1 MPRYAALL
9 RGVSPMNLKMPE
21 LKAAFEAAGFEDV
34 KTLLSSGNAL
44 FTAPVSSQS
53 ALEERCEAALP
64 MQQLGKSF
72 PTIVRRVEHASRAAR
87 VGSLSSLRLAPGSK
101 RVVTFL
107 RTPPKSKLTLPI
119 ELHQHHILAVVGTEA
134 LSVYVRTPKG
144 PVFMT
149 LIEKAFGKEVTTPTW
164 ETVQK
169 LAR

>member
-44 FTAPVSSQS
+44 FTAPALSQS
-53 ALEERCEAALP
+53 ALEEKCEAAL
-64 MQQLGKSF
+64 MKRIGKSF
-72 PTIVRRVEHASRAAR
+72 PTIVRRVGALRELLESDPYRAF
-87 VGSLSSLRLAPGSK
+87 RLAPGSK

-107 RTPPKSKLTLPI
+107 RTPPKSKLALPI
-119 ELHQHHILAVVGTEA
+119 ELHGARILAVVGTEV

-149 LIEKAFGKEVTTPTW
+149 LIEKAFGKEVTTRTW

>member
-44 FTAPVSSQS
+44 FTAPASSPS
-53 ALEERCEAALP
+53 ALEKKCEAAL
-64 MQQLGKSF
+64 MKRLGKSF
-72 PTIVRRVEHASRAAR
+72 PTIVRRVDVLRELLESDPYRTF
-87 VGSLSSLRLAPGSK
+87 RLAPGSK

-107 RTPPKSKLTLPI
+107 RTPLKSKLTLPI
-119 ELHQHHILAVVGTEA
+119 ELHGARILSVVGTEA
-134 LSVYVRTPKG
+134 LSAYVRTPKG

-149 LIEKAFGKEVTTPTW
+149 LIEKTLGKDVTTRTW
-164 ETVQK
+164 ETVEK
-169 LAR
+169 MAR

>member
-34 KTLLSSGNAL
+34 KTLLSSGNVL
-44 FTAPVSSQS
+44 FTAPALSQA
-53 ALEERCEAALP
+53 ALEVKCEAAL
-64 MQQLGKSF
+64 MKRIGKSF
-72 PTIVRRVEHASRAAR
+72 PTIVRRVSALRELLESDPYRAFQ
-87 VGSLSSLRLAPGSK
+87 LAPGSK

-107 RTPPKSKLTLPI
+107 RTPAKSKIALPI
-119 ELHQHHILAVVGTEA
+119 ELHGARILTVVGTEV
-134 LSVYVRTPKG
+134 LSAYVRTPKG

-149 LIEKAFGKEVTTPTW
+149 LIEKTFGKEVTTRTW